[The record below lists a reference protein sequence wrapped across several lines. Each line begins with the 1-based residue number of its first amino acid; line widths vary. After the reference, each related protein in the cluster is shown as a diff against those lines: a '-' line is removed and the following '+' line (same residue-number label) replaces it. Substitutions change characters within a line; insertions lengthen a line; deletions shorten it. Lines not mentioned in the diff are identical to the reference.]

1 MPKIIPFDRAL
12 RPALPIIRG
21 NVDYLLFEGEL
32 VRIDDLLRQS
42 GIEDLFIE
50 LRLEALFETS
60 APGEA
65 PKSNVQQILR
75 AQKHA
80 SRAIRCM
87 VLKGLV
93 GEGFRGLSRRI
104 AECALFQWFCA
115 VDELIVDVPSKST
128 LQRYSEAL
136 PPEKLRVVIDALT
149 LSAAGGKDLAIPQPL
164 ELANA
169 VELDVFWMDSTCVKA
184 NIHFPVDWV
193 LLGDATRTLLK
204 AIILIRRHGLK
215 HRMPEPEVLTRQINR
230 LSIAMTHARRALDS
244 KRARKSTLRSIK
256 TLVRV
261 IERHARRYHQLLEN
275 NWGETDWSQAQAN
288 QVLAR
293 MNSVLTKLPAAI
305 QQAHE
310 RIIGERKVP
319 NHKKRLSLYEDD
331 IHVIVRGKAGAEV
344 EFGNTLFLAE
354 QSDGLIVDFEFSR
367 AQAMADSKWLPKSL
381 ERIEALSGR
390 CPSGLSGDR
399 GFDSKANR
407 ELLQQKNVF
416 NGVCPRHPAELKRRS
431 ADEIFSALQ
440 TRRAQTEGRI
450 AIFKNKM
457 LSGLLRAKGYQH
469 RATAVAL
476 AVLTHNLWVLA
487 RLDKRP
493 AELPRAAAA

>member
-50 LRLEALFETS
+50 LRLEALFETF

-87 VLKGLV
+87 VLKGLL

-261 IERHARRYHQLLEN
+261 IERHARRYHQLL
-275 NWGETDWSQAQAN
+275 
-288 QVLAR
+288 
-293 MNSVLTKLPAAI
+293 
-305 QQAHE
+305 
-310 RIIGERKVP
+310 
-319 NHKKRLSLYEDD
+319 
-331 IHVIVRGKAGAEV
+331 
-344 EFGNTLFLAE
+344 
-354 QSDGLIVDFEFSR
+354 
-367 AQAMADSKWLPKSL
+367 
-381 ERIEALSGR
+381 
-390 CPSGLSGDR
+390 
-399 GFDSKANR
+399 
-407 ELLQQKNVF
+407 
-416 NGVCPRHPAELKRRS
+416 
-431 ADEIFSALQ
+431 
-440 TRRAQTEGRI
+440 
-450 AIFKNKM
+450 
-457 LSGLLRAKGYQH
+457 
-469 RATAVAL
+469 
-476 AVLTHNLWVLA
+476 
-487 RLDKRP
+487 
-493 AELPRAAAA
+493 